1 MNQMSERCLLQVW
14 IVVAMFVLLAGNIE
28 AQTAPKVYRGSI
40 GGKHVEMRLN
50 LSGNKV
56 TGTYFYDQFKQDIK
70 LEGAID
76 AKGQLELVEGPAKR
90 PTGKFVCKNEKE
102 IDVDLECEWSRPDGT
117 KTLTAFLYEQGVR
130 FKSDAKLVP
139 KLLIDRKTKAE
150 ASYPQFVATTI
161 TPGMLSFN
169 RLVEERVQKAM
180 KDFPAE
186 GITSF
191 TFETNYNVLFADEE
205 KASIEFNE
213 YSDVGA
219 AHPNTQLW
227 TFNYNLKGDRE
238 LTLED
243 IFKPGDKQNAA
254 IAEFVAKDIN
264 RRAEQMELA
273 DARREKRQ
281 PEKRNE
287 PLMEADQLPEM
298 ETWAF
303 SPKGVAVYFGFP
315 HVMAVFT
322 RTIVPYDVLAPYIRP
337 DAVVPPSK

>member
-1 MNQMSERCLLQVW
+1 MNRMSERCLLQVW
-14 IVVAMFVLLAGNIE
+14 IVVAAGVLLAGDIQ

-50 LSGNKV
+50 LSGTKV

-70 LEGAID
+70 LEGAFD

-90 PTGKFVCKNEKE
+90 PTGKFVCKSEKE

-117 KTLTAFLYEQGVR
+117 KTLTAFLYEQAVR

-139 KLLIDRKTKAE
+139 KLLTDRKRKAE
-150 ASYPQFVATTI
+150 ASYPQFVATMI

-169 RLVEERVQKAM
+169 RLIEERVQKAM

-243 IFKPGDKQNAA
+243 IFKPGDKQNGA

-273 DARREKRQ
+273 DARRDKRQ

-287 PLMEADQLPEM
+287 LLMEADQLPEM

-337 DAVVPPSK
+337 DAVVPPVK